1 MHDGTT
7 FNRKHLLHTIRKYGN
22 QPYRIGLLHG
32 GPGASGEMKPV
43 AERLSADFGI
53 LELLQTEKSVK
64 GQIEELHQQLTSIAD
79 LPVILIGHSWGAWL
93 GFLFT
98 NTYPKL
104 ISKLILIGAGSFVN
118 KYNSDLITVR
128 LDRLNHADKNEA
140 QGLIQKI
147 NSGDT
152 DIEVL
157 KRFGELMIIADSYD
171 YQPIE
176 NETIDLDMD
185 IFLSVWQEA
194 SKLRDSNDLIK
205 FSDKITCPVVAIHGD
220 YDSHPIEG
228 VEKPLSER
236 LPDFKMIRLEK
247 CGHTPWKERFARTE
261 FYEKLRKELKFETK
275 RSKSVWMPEM
285 S

>member
-1 MHDGTT
+1 MQQVAT
-7 FNRKHLLHTIRKYGN
+7 FNRKHLLHTVRKYGS

-32 GPGASGEMKPV
+32 GPGASGEMKAV

-53 LELLQTEKSVK
+53 LELLQTKKSVN
-64 GQIEELHQQLTSIAD
+64 GQIEEIHQQLNSKAD

-118 KYNSDLITVR
+118 KYNPDLKTVR

-152 DIEVL
+152 DIEAL
-157 KRFGELMIIADSYD
+157 KRFGELMTIADSYD
-171 YQPIE
+171 YQPVE

-205 FSDKITCPVVAIHGD
+205 FSNKIKCPVIAIHGD

-247 CGHTPWKERFARTE
+247 CGHTPWKERFAQTE
-261 FYEKLRKELKFETK
+261 FYEKLRKEL
-275 RSKSVWMPEM
+275 
-285 S
+285 

>member
-1 MHDGTT
+1 MQQVST
-7 FNRKHLLHTIRKYGN
+7 FNRKHLLHTVRKYGN

-32 GPGASGEMKPV
+32 GPGATGEMKPI
-43 AERLSADFGI
+43 AERLSTDFGI
-53 LELLQTEKSVK
+53 LELLQTEKSVN
-64 GQIEELHQQLTSIAD
+64 GQIEELYQQLTSTAD

-98 NTYPKL
+98 NRYPKL

-118 KYNSDLITVR
+118 KYNSDLMTVR

-152 DIEVL
+152 DIKAF
-157 KRFGELMIIADSYD
+157 KRFGELMTIADSYD

-185 IFLSVWQEA
+185 IFQSVWQEA
-194 SKLRDSNDLIK
+194 SKLRDSNDLIN

-220 YDSHPIEG
+220 YDTHPVEG
-228 VEKPLSER
+228 VEKPLSKR
-236 LPDFKMIRLEK
+236 LHDFKMIRLEK
-247 CGHTPWKERFARTE
+247 CGHTPWKERFAQTE
-261 FYEKLRKELKFETK
+261 FYEKLRKELSFDNE
-275 RSKSVWMPEM
+275 
-285 S
+285 